1 MDQHGHTRTDRP
13 RVVVSVTSTA
23 DGRVA
28 LNRRHV
34 LMDDEASSVWT
45 SLHPPT
51 AAGVEAA
58 RESELTRLY
67 EPEVVLEGS
76 GTFVPDTAGP
86 LDDLPPVEDT
96 SVDPY
101 ADFLPG
107 DVTASGVTRRW
118 FVVVDGR
125 GRVRWQYTGGG
136 GMDLLVLVCR
146 STPQTYLAY
155 LRRSDIPYLVAGD
168 DHVDLLAIV
177 ERMADRLGVS
187 CVVSKAGGGLNGAL
201 LRAGLIDEV
210 QVVVLPALIGGLATP
225 TSFDGPPLVDGQL
238 PTSLRLL
245 SVQTTADGL
254 VWLRY
259 DVERG

>member
-76 GTFVPDTAGP
+76 GTFVPDNRRPARR
-86 LDDLPPVEDT
+86 PP
-96 SVDPY
+96 
-101 ADFLPG
+101 A
-107 DVTASGVTRRW
+107 A
-118 FVVVDGR
+118 R
-125 GRVRWQYTGGG
+125 GHVGG
-136 GMDLLVLVCR
+136 
-146 STPQTYLAY
+146 S
-155 LRRSDIPYLVAGD
+155 LRRFSSG
-168 DHVDLLAIV
+168 
-177 ERMADRLGVS
+177 RCDRVGRDAHQPGLRKARRTRPRQGVI
-187 CVVSKAGGGLNGAL
+187 AAYD
-201 LRAGLIDEV
+201 AGLVNRASRSAADHRD
-210 QVVVLPALIGGLATP
+210 LGAT
-225 TSFDGPPLVDGQL
+225 
-238 PTSLRLL
+238 
-245 SVQTTADGL
+245 
-254 VWLRY
+254 
-259 DVERG
+259 